1 MYFIYLP
8 EETRYRNNFNFDNFR
23 NKKDIIKI
31 AKDLNIIVID
41 MDDKVFRKKD
51 NPLDLFNN
59 HYSEEGYN
67 LIVNEIL
74 KTN

>member
-1 MYFIYLP
+1 
-8 EETRYRNNFNFDNFR
+8 
-23 NKKDIIKI
+23 
-31 AKDLNIIVID
+31 

-51 NPLDLFNN
+51 NPLVLFNN

-74 KTN
+74 KIN